1 MDFIV
6 KRPRGA
12 WVVELG
18 GHPIFQS
25 ERQVD
30 ALALALNAALER
42 WASEGREHRVIMER
56 SGGARIEIAAFGR
69 TLVPANEPSLPQA
82 A

>member
-6 KRPRGA
+6 RRPRTA
-12 WVVELG
+12 WVVEFDG
-18 GHPIFQS
+18 STIFQS

-42 WASEGREHRVIMER
+42 WASEGREHRVVLLRAGGER
-56 SGGARIEIAAFGR
+56 VEVAAFGGNLR
-69 TLVPANEPSLPQA
+69 VAPVLPQA

>member
-6 KRPRGA
+6 RRPRTA
-12 WVVELG
+12 WVVEFDG
-18 GHPIFQS
+18 STIFQS

-42 WASEGREHRVIMER
+42 WASEGREHRVLLAR
-56 SGGARIEIAAFGR
+56 TGGEKIEVAAFGR
-69 TLVPANEPSLPQA
+69 ALRASSPLSQA